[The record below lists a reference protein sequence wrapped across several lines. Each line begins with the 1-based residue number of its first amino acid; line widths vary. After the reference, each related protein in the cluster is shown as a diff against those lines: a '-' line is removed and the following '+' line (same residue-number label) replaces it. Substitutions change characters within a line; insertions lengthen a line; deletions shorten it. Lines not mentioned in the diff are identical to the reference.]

1 MQKKIGSLVEVEVH
15 FLRLTM
21 SNKKDTKKNL
31 VFKNRKAFHDFTIMD
46 TLEAGIML
54 EGSEV
59 KAIRDGRINLK
70 DSFVR
75 IIKGEVFILNMH
87 ISHLSTT
94 HTTYRP
100 DERKDRKLLLH
111 SKQIAKL
118 YSKVTKD
125 GITLIA
131 TKLYFND
138 KNMIKVEVATAQ
150 GKKLHDKREDMKA
163 KTMQRETQQILKG
176 IK

>member
-1 MQKKIGSLVEVEVH
+1 ML
-15 FLRLTM
+15 
-21 SNKKDTKKNL
+21 NKKDTKKNL
-31 VFKNRKAFHDFTIMD
+31 VFKNRKAFHDFTILD

-59 KAIRDGRINLK
+59 KAIREGRINLK

-100 DERKDRKLLLH
+100 DEKKDRKLLLH

-125 GITLIA
+125 GITLVA

-150 GKKLHDKREDMKA
+150 GKKLHDKREDLKA

>member
-1 MQKKIGSLVEVEVH
+1 
-15 FLRLTM
+15 M

-31 VFKNRKAFHDFTIMD
+31 VFKNRKAFHDFTILD

-59 KAIRDGRINLK
+59 KAIREGRINLK

-100 DERKDRKLLLH
+100 DEKKDRKLLLH

-118 YSKVTKD
+118 YTKVTKD

-138 KNMIKVEVATAQ
+138 KNMIKVEIATAQ
-150 GKKLHDKREDMKA
+150 GKKLHDKREDLKI

>member
-1 MQKKIGSLVEVEVH
+1 
-15 FLRLTM
+15 M

-31 VFKNRKAFHDFTIMD
+31 VFKNRKAFHDFTILD

-59 KAIRDGRINLK
+59 KAIREGRINLK

-118 YSKVTKD
+118 YAKVTKD

-150 GKKLHDKREDMKA
+150 GKKLHDKREDLKVKAMKRDTEIA
-163 KTMQRETQQILKG
+163 LKG

>member
-1 MQKKIGSLVEVEVH
+1 MA
-15 FLRLTM
+15 
-21 SNKKDTKKNL
+21 NKKDTKKNL
-31 VFKNRKAFHDFTIMD
+31 VFKNKKAFHDFTILD

-59 KAIRDGRINLK
+59 KAIREGRINLK

-75 IIKGEVFILNMH
+75 IIKGEVFLLNAH

-94 HTTYRP
+94 HSTYRP
-100 DERKDRKLLLH
+100 DERKQRKLLLH
-111 SKQIAKL
+111 GKQIDKL

-138 KNMIKVEVATAQ
+138 KNMVKVEVATAQ
-150 GKKLHDKREDMKA
+150 GKKLHDKREDLKA
-163 KTMQRETQQILKG
+163 KAMKRDTEIALKG